1 MGEGFTVVERSMQSV
16 RGVGMSR
23 GVEDPQPAFDWVEEG
38 EVQPEEAGRLEVRED
53 IVEIVDA
60 SRDIF

>member
-1 MGEGFTVVERSMQSV
+1 
-16 RGVGMSR
+16 MSR